1 MKAMKG
7 KRPSLDRTS
16 HKAVSSE
23 SYRCSGDPES
33 RNSFREGVKETAD
46 LTDDGLWVAEGLV
59 KGFQEVGKDE
69 GQAET
74 EKGI

>member
-46 LTDDGLWVAEGLV
+46 LTDDGL
-59 KGFQEVGKDE
+59 
-69 GQAET
+69 
-74 EKGI
+74 